1 MLPELEIKVP
11 VTEVVPLTGTTLATL
26 LEQLKVIFSGTYRVS
41 RFVYSRGEPLKV
53 ERLVPVSV
61 ASAARDQF
69 ATPFQF
75 ARQHSRIE
83 LQERDDFD
91 TSLSMLFRAITRCR
105 EEKAPARFLVCRQE
119 SRANQW
125 VFEDAKFS
133 LSTVFGLTVYEDPD
147 TPEGCLVVCG
157 SAIGDLISDTEF
169 SVVCRLKE

>member
-1 MLPELEIKVP
+1 MLPEIEAKVP
-11 VTEVVPLTGTTLATL
+11 VTEVVPLVGTTLSSL
-26 LEQLKVIFSGTYRVS
+26 LDQLKGIFAGTYRVS
-41 RFVYSRGEPLKV
+41 RFVYSRGEALRV

-61 ASAARDQF
+61 ASSSRDQF

-91 TSLSMLFRAITRCR
+91 TSLRMVFRAITRCR
-105 EEKAPARFLVCRQE
+105 DEKSPARFLVCRQE

-125 VFEDAKFS
+125 VFDEAKFS
-133 LSTVFGLTVYEDPD
+133 LSTIFGLTVYEDPD

-157 SAIGDLISDTEF
+157 SAAGDLISDTEF

>member
-1 MLPELEIKVP
+1 MLPEIEAKVP
-11 VTEVVPLTGTTLATL
+11 VTETIPLLGTNLSSL
-26 LEQLKVIFSGTYRVS
+26 LDQLKSIFSGTYRVS
-41 RFVYSRGEPLKV
+41 RFVYSRGEPLRV

-61 ASAARDQF
+61 AHASRDQF

-75 ARQHSRIE
+75 ARQHSRLE

-91 TSLSMLFRAITRCR
+91 TALSMVFRAITRCR
-105 EEKAPARFLVCRQE
+105 DEKSPARFLVCRQE
-119 SRANQW
+119 SRTNHW
-125 VFEDAKFS
+125 VFGEAKFT

-157 SAIGDLISDTEF
+157 SSAGDLISDTEF